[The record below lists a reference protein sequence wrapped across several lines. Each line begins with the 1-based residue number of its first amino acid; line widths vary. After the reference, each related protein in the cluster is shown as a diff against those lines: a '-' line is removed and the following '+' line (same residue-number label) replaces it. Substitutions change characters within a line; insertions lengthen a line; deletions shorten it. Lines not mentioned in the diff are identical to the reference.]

1 MSLIGP
7 RPERPEFVQEL
18 RRHISYYDL
27 RHRVRPGVT
36 GWAQL
41 SYPYGATNRDA
52 LEKLQFDL
60 YYVKNANLV
69 LDLYILLGTVEVILL
84 GKGGR

>member
-1 MSLIGP
+1 M
-7 RPERPEFVQEL
+7 
-18 RRHISYYDL
+18 
-27 RHRVRPGVT
+27 
-36 GWAQL
+36 
-41 SYPYGATNRDA
+41 
-52 LEKLQFDL
+52 EKLQFDL